1 MRNKQS
7 EIKCLCVCDWWSS
20 RGRFLFL
27 VPCTTKN
34 NDTCT
39 LAQKKSAALAAEGP
53 WIKSKA
59 AYLRCASPGPGSSMH
74 APQCSESLSSWWF
87 GSWLLTTAS
96 YIIVPLGTFM
106 PVFSPTCLENLS
118 NNNQTEST
126 WSAFLQ
132 WRGEIQKNHCKQM
145 RIGAEKLSQLRLY
158 KWCWMPKTNKQHR
171 ARLSSRQLCKT
182 AAAPRK
188 VGILPW
194 CFVAMKINR
203 CKGSMPCM
211 PKHPKPW
218 GCRDL
223 GPDFLVAV
231 SLLSPNRTDSAVLQ
245 FLQTALALNK
255 SSPVP
260 CLAIWRFPDLGPGW
274 VPRENGSIRSP
285 SKESS
290 ESTSLGVE

>member
-1 MRNKQS
+1 MIS
-7 EIKCLCVCDWWSS
+7 
-20 RGRFLFL
+20 FLAM
-27 VPCTTKN
+27 KRWN
-34 NDTCT
+34 S
-39 LAQKKSAALAAEGP
+39 KKSLQTNENWSRKTKPTPPLQVMLDA
-53 WIKSKA
+53 KD
-59 AYLRCASPGPGSSMH
+59 
-74 APQCSESLSSWWF
+74 QQ
-87 GSWLLTTAS
+87 TTQ
-96 YIIVPLGTFM
+96 GT
-106 PVFSPTCLENLS
+106 
-118 NNNQTEST
+118 
-126 WSAFLQ
+126 
-132 WRGEIQKNHCKQM
+132 
-145 RIGAEKLSQLRLY
+145 
-158 KWCWMPKTNKQHR
+158 
-171 ARLSSRQLCKT
+171 LSSRQLCKT

-231 SLLSPNRTDSAVLQ
+231 SLLSPNRTDSAVRQ

-260 CLAIWRFPDLGPGW
+260 CLEIWRFPDLGPGW